1 MIGRRATLLALWR
14 LPFDNAQTKAKRVTV
29 VHFVTVGKGWISDE
43 CVAGVLQGKP
53 ELSHDPVVRRR
64 DLDRGQS
71 VCRVLW
77 HGGGDWLAKE
87 LVPRHKGD
95 FHVYLSSV
103 TAPSSAPVER
113 VLGAAAVLP
122 GSGRP
127 FQSFR
132 MYLEDAALQSSC
144 GSYADSCR
152 LSAVRDAVVN
162 TGDYSAQFCAFGLSF
177 PSGDALLELDA
188 ITKDQFPCQGV
199 RLTENGIVATNDGK
213 ACCQARFL
221 SAQMTVAAERVF
233 YKALRSVNEQ
243 KRQIKSAI

>member
-1 MIGRRATLLALWR
+1 MTSVSQVSYRANQNSLTIQWCGAGTSTGDKVSAVCCGTEAATGWQKNWFRAT
-14 LPFDNAQTKAKRVTV
+14 KE
-29 VHFVTVGKGWISDE
+29 ISTSL
-43 CVAGVLQGKP
+43 CGL
-53 ELSHDPVVRRR
+53 
-64 DLDRGQS
+64 RGS
-71 VCRVLW
+71 
-77 HGGGDWLAKE
+77 
-87 LVPRHKGD
+87 P
-95 FHVYLSSV
+95 VYLSSV

-213 ACCQARFL
+213 ACCQARCL

-233 YKALRSVNEQ
+233 SKALRSVNEQ